1 MDWFTF
7 HVMTV
12 LLSGAAFG
20 GMVLSRVSF
29 APTVFWTLGRRD
41 TARLMQ
47 AVFPSNYPTVG
58 VLTFGAAGL
67 LTLEAY
73 AIEISLLAA
82 SGVMSNLLRMIMLP
96 MQDEARSDDRPKF
109 ARFHL
114 LSVGIQFVQLTA
126 VGVATFGWHNE

>member
-7 HVMTV
+7 HVMIV

-20 GMVLSRVSF
+20 GMVLFRVSF
-29 APTVFWTLGRRD
+29 APTVFRTLGRRD

-47 AVFPSNYPTVG
+47 AVFPSYYPTVG

-82 SGVMSNLLRMIMLP
+82 SGVMFNLLRMIMLP

-126 VGVATFGWHNE
+126 VGVATIRLAQ

>member
-20 GMVLSRVSF
+20 GMVLFRVSF
-29 APTVFWTLGRRD
+29 APTVFRTLGRREA
-41 TARLMQ
+41 ARLMQ
-47 AVFPSNYPTVG
+47 AVFPSYYLTVG
-58 VLTFGAAGL
+58 ILTFRAGFL
-67 LTLEAY
+67 ILGAY
-73 AIEISLLAA
+73 AIEISLLAG
-82 SGVMSNLLRMIMLP
+82 SGVVFVLLRMIMLP
-96 MQDEARSDDRPKF
+96 MLDEARSDDRPKF

-126 VGVATFGWHNE
+126 VGVATIRLAQ

>member
-7 HVMTV
+7 HVMIV

-20 GMVLSRVSF
+20 GMVLFRVSF
-29 APTVFWTLGRRD
+29 APTVFRTLGSCGI
-41 TARLMQ
+41 ARLMQ
-47 AVFPSNYPTVG
+47 AVFPSYYPTVG
-58 VLTFGAAGL
+58 VLTFGAAGF

-73 AIEISLLAA
+73 AIGISLLAD
-82 SGVMSNLLRMIMLP
+82 SGVVFVLLRMIMLP
-96 MQDEARSDDRPKF
+96 MLHEARSDDRPKF

-126 VGVATFGWHNE
+126 VDVATIRLAQ